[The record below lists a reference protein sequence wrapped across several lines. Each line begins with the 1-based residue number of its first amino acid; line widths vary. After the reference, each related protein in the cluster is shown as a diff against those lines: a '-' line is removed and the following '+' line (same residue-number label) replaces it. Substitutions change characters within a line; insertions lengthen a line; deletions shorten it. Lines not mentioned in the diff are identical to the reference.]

1 MNLFLNLN
9 TIIIEQSFV
18 SYVDS
23 SETKDEVRQ

>member
-9 TIIIEQSFV
+9 TIITEQSFV